1 MGTWYPERLPQWG
14 RALLTVAVWATVF
27 AFRPWA
33 LNLTT
38 VVVLFPLL
46 LASLLFFL
54 LEDLDVRHRI
64 GRLRNGI
71 VLYQGDLTFFDAEVV
86 APSSDGKHLML
97 GPWKVSELHPR
108 GAALLAGVND
118 AMPPTKANIAFRDL
132 QPEGGYRRG
141 PSQPQDLTSNAVVS
155 IRTHLLRALAGAALL
170 GVPVCLFWNPIAGAF
185 AALVGAVA
193 PAFLAASPDPVPLH
207 RINETLI
214 QEVHGKELQIKPAEV
229 AAIHIR
235 GADKDWGT
243 LWLRDGTSMR
253 LTGHDALLKHL
264 LADPRLFAEQTPTP

>member
-1 MGTWYPERLPQWG
+1 M
-14 RALLTVAVWATVF
+14 VAVWATVF

-46 LASLLFFL
+46 LASLLFVL

-97 GPWKVSELHPR
+97 GPWTVSKLHPR
-108 GAALLAGVND
+108 GAALLAEVND

-141 PSQPQDLTSNAVVS
+141 PSQPQDLNSNAVVP

-170 GVPVCLFWNPIAGAF
+170 GVPVGLLWNPIAGAL
-185 AALVGAVA
+185 AALVGAIA
-193 PAFLAASPDPVPLH
+193 PAFLADSPDPAPLH
-207 RINETLI
+207 RMNETLI
-214 QEVHGKELQIKPAEV
+214 QEVHCKELQIKPAEV

-264 LADPRLFAEQTPTP
+264 LADPRLFAKQTPTP